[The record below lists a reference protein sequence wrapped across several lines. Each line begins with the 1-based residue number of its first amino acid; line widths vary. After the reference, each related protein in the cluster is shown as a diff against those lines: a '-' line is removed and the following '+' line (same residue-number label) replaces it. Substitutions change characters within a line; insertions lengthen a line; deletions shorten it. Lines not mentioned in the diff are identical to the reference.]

1 MIFNHETELATLVL
15 SQILLTGRT
24 STAEGWQGRLSNRD
38 LSQSSGAAHLR
49 TENELSADI

>member
-1 MIFNHETELATLVL
+1 MIFGHETELATLVL

-24 STAEGWQGRLSNRD
+24 STAEGWQQWLSNRD